1 MSDNPVSE
9 PLPASVEVGA
19 PDAPAPLTYD
29 QAVSRKAELFS
40 RVGWAE
46 RFLQGDQTARREFGE
61 VTQALTLGAPDP
73 ARTAREIG
81 SAGLRGF
88 LKPHHV
94 DEYVNQESVTAEI
107 HEEAV
112 EMRKSLMR
120 DKQFVAQYLDGDRE
134 ARRRLSLLAIVLNQP
149 IKD

>member
-1 MSDNPVSE
+1 MSDDISAR
-9 PLPASVEVGA
+9 LPAAVEVGA

-29 QAVSRKAELFS
+29 QAVTRKAELFS

-46 RFLQGDQTARREFGE
+46 RYLQGDQTARREFGE

-73 ARTAREIG
+73 GRTAREIG

-94 DEYVNQESVTAEI
+94 AEYVNQEPVTAEI

-120 DKQFVAQYLDGDRE
+120 DKQFIAQYLDGDRA
-134 ARRRLSLLAIVLNQP
+134 ARQKMSLLAIVLNQP
-149 IKD
+149 VKD